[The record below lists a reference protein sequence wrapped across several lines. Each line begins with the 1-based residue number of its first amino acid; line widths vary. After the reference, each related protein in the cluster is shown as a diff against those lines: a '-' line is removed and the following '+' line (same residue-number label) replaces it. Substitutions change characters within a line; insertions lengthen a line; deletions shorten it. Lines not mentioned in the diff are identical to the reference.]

1 MAATCLSHVSQSGVL
16 LNCLNKSYQFIRNDH
31 VLKETVSPSKPRG
44 SSVCKNA
51 YVRFFTHKIWKGRRK
66 KKIVSPRAA
75 HVF

>member
-44 SSVCKNA
+44 SLYKFVLLVF
-51 YVRFFTHKIWKGRRK
+51 YLYFFYLY
-66 KKIVSPRAA
+66 
-75 HVF
+75 